1 MDEIDGLVVVGV
13 LVVLVMTVVAED
25 VLLPTILDPN
35 PFQEEDKS
43 KSCMMW
49 PSVSGHLGVS
59 SCYSTAQPDL

>member
-1 MDEIDGLVVVGV
+1 MDEVDGMVVVG
-13 LVVLVMTVVAED
+13 VVLVMTVLAED
-25 VLLPTILDPN
+25 VLLLTMLDPD
-35 PFQEEDKS
+35 PFYEGDKS